1 MKPTRFRSRFRSA
14 FADMEDLG
22 HRCSRALRA
31 GARTFSALPWP
42 MLLVAA
48 ILLAFILTIVP
59 LALMLFAAFLLLKF
73 VAAAVFGRRPR
84 QIGE

>member
-1 MKPTRFRSRFRSA
+1 MKPTRFRSF
-14 FADMEDLG
+14 FADMEDIG
-22 HRCSRALRA
+22 QRCSRALRS
-31 GARTFSALPWP
+31 GARTLAALPWP
-42 MLLVAA
+42 MLLAVA
-48 ILLAFILTIVP
+48 ILLAFVLTIVP